1 MLYADEISRNRD
13 IGMYVQRYGQTWP
26 AIVPLL
32 MNLYE
37 TRFAAMPM
45 VPTDWLQK
53 VTAEHGQG
61 DVILIPMAAKNW
73 LGMTAPNLPAWI
85 DTPARIDA
93 WQTMYETVNKA
104 INKFASRELAKGEYE
119 VAMAQQ
125 NAALWNGL
133 YNATKAVADAIA
145 PYNPL
150 KSGSTMQNALIYGGV
165 GIAALLALNVF
176 RK

>member
-13 IGMYVQRYGQTWP
+13 IGMYTQHYGQTWP

-53 VTAEHGQG
+53 VKAEHGQG

-73 LGMTAPNLPAWI
+73 LGQRVDNLPAWL
-85 DTPARIDA
+85 DTPARVDA
-93 WQTMYETVNKA
+93 WQIMYETVNKA
-104 INKFASRELAKGEYE
+104 VNNFASKKLAAGEMI
-119 VAMAQQ
+119 VRALQS
-125 NAALWNGL
+125 NAAKWDFL
-133 YNATKAVADAIA
+133 YTATKAVADAIA

-165 GIAALLALNVF
+165 AVAALLALNMF